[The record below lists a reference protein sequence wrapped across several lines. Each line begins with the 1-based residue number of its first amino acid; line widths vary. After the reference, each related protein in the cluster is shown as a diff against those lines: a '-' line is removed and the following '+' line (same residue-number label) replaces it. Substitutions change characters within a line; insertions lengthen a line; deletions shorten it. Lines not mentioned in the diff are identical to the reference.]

1 VDILRIF
8 PFQNVGREY
17 LRQHRRND
25 SRRIG
30 LRNDIAHGQRIAPVH
45 GAFEQIHDVIED
57 VVEIAH
63 LLGDLHVLD
72 GRVLVGQRAAFAEIG
87 WTALFRSKLVQP
99 FDEFLDL
106 MRERIVRAAIGRGK
120 LARAE
125 SVQVVLRAWSSP
137 GSYPQAS
144 K

>member
-1 VDILRIF
+1 MWTF
-8 PFQNVGREY
+8 CAYSPFQNVGREH

-45 GAFEQIHDVIED
+45 RAFEQIHDIIED
-57 VVEIAH
+57 GVEIAH

-72 GRVLVGQRAAFAEIG
+72 VRVLVGQRAALAEIG
-87 WTALFRSKLVQP
+87 RAALFRSKLVQP

-106 MRERIVRAAIGRGK
+106 MRERIVRAAVGRGK
-120 LARAE
+120 LAGHVGMIFRPLWRGA
-125 SVQVVLRAWSSP
+125 LR
-137 GSYPQAS
+137 
-144 K
+144 